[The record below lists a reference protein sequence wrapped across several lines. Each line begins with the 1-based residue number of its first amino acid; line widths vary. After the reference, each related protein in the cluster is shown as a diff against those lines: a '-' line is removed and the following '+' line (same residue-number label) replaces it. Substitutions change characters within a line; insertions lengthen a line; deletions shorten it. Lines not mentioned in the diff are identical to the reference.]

1 MKIQS
6 SDVQM
11 QAHTTNE
18 LEVNVQSSFE
28 FKQTLLGL
36 IRKESEEPIAMQEA
50 KDVDNIEKTHEEMQ
64 NEYKTIHDE
73 LSRLILEL
81 ILIHFLGVNPKEA
94 KIQALEEYPEEKPKL
109 QDTKMVV
116 QTDFKFERT
125 IEYTKKDTVD
135 FSTKAVIE
143 TEDKNI
149 ELDLNVAYTQE
160 FYEKH
165 EERLSFSEVSFIDP
179 LVIQYGTS
187 STALDFLDKEMNFT
201 FDIDADGKEDEL
213 ASLKEGNGFLA
224 LDKNSNGKIDDGMEL
239 FGPATNNGFE
249 ELRAYDSDA
258 NGWIDESDPI
268 FSDLRIWSKNSEG
281 EEELFALGDSNIGAI
296 YLSDISTSM
305 DINKNVVDPI
315 AHLKSTSFF
324 VREDGSAGL
333 LSSLDFVS

>member
-18 LEVNVQSSFE
+18 LEVKVQSSFE

-36 IRKESEEPIAMQEA
+36 VSKETEEPVPVKEVHEVDEVAQTHA
-50 KDVDNIEKTHEEMQ
+50 KIQD
-64 NEYKTIHDE
+64 EYKTIQDE
-73 LSRLILEL
+73 IARLMLEL
-81 ILIHFLGVNPKEA
+81 ILIHFLGVDPKKA
-94 KIQALEEYPEEKPKL
+94 KIQALEEYPEEKPKM

-116 QTDFKFERT
+116 QTDFKFERS
-125 IEYTKKDTVD
+125 IEYTKKDTID

-143 TEDKNI
+143 TEDKEI

-201 FDIDADGKEDEL
+201 FDIDADGKEDEI

-239 FGPATNNGFE
+239 FGPGTSDGFE

-258 NGWIDESDPI
+258 NGWIDERDPI
-268 FSDLRIWSKNSEG
+268 FTDLRIWSKNAQG
-281 EEELFALGDSNIGAI
+281 EEQLFALGESDIGAI

-324 VREDGSAGL
+324 VREDGTAGL